1 MATQSIERRLRALEQ
16 RIPTHRDD
24 FITEVH
30 IVGMTA
36 DGQEIENDPPI
47 IIRIEP
53 PHIQRQRR
61 D

>member
-1 MATQSIERRLRALEQ
+1 MATQSIERRLRVLEQ
-16 RIPTHRDD
+16 RIPTHD

-36 DGQEIENDPPI
+36 DGQEIEGDPPI
-47 IIRIEP
+47 VIRIEP

>member
-16 RIPTHRDD
+16 RIPARRDD
-24 FITEVH
+24 DITEIH
-30 IVGMTA
+30 IVGLTA
-36 DGQEIENDPPI
+36 DGQEIEDEPPLVL
-47 IIRIEP
+47 RIEP